1 LHYQKNV
8 KVKLSSENIDK
19 YFFPSERVG
28 DLVDLPERLV
38 MHELE
43 LMPSSFSK
51 ELNVYVLVSRNTGS
65 MAACLANLI
74 QYNKIGTVVGE
85 PLVRNALKYG
95 EVVEEQSGIAAF
107 FISTV
112 QYEDYTRAVDG
123 VLFPDVM
130 LPYRVTEYLQGGD
143 PVLMK
148 LLKYITFRQQIKRR
162 RMFTGEL

>member
-1 LHYQKNV
+1 
-8 KVKLSSENIDK
+8 
-19 YFFPSERVG
+19 
-28 DLVDLPERLV
+28 

-43 LMPSSFSK
+43 LVPSSFSK

-85 PLVRNALKYG
+85 PLVHNALKYG
-95 EVVEEQSGIAAF
+95 EVVEAQSGIAAF

-148 LLKYITFRQQIKRR
+148 LLKYITFRQEIKRR
-162 RMFTGEL
+162 RMFMGEL